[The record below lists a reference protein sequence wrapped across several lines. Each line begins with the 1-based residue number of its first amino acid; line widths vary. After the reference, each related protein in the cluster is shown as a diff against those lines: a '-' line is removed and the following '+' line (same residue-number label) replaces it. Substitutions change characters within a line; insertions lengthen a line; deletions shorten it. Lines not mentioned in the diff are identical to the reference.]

1 MLLPEY
7 RVVYPRRRAIV
18 RGPHAP
24 HTSDSRRSPRV
35 CCKYGKYIIHIKW
48 IQLHSHSLFHLG
60 TKAKEIALGTRG
72 HLLLD
77 YVLTRRDTD
86 GQSCLAAVAGNLH
99 VGQVGIAN
107 WTLHCL
113 VVNLIAQL
121 FHSLGRLTY
130 NGLDL
135 LGIAGIQLIAI
146 VRTHQ
151 HRGVRKGWFLKARAM
166 AFNDRGGEYGHDICG
181 KCK

>member
-7 RVVYPRRRAIV
+7 RVVYPRRRAIA

-35 CCKYGKYIIHIKW
+35 CCKYGKYIIIHIKSN
-48 IQLHSHSLFHLG
+48 QLHSHSLFHLS
-60 TKAKEIALGTRG
+60 TKAKEIALGTRC

-77 YVLTRRDTD
+77 YVLTRRYAD
-86 GQSCLAAVAGNLH
+86 GQSGLAAVAGNLH
-99 VGQVGIAN
+99 VGQVCIAN
-107 WTLHCL
+107 WTLHGL

-151 HRGVRKGWFLKARAM
+151 HRGVSKG
-166 AFNDRGGEYGHDICG
+166 
-181 KCK
+181 